1 MLTNKDY
8 NVIIYIR
15 DKKERT
21 ETMEKTH
28 NNLNIENLTKTEWFN
43 QFDKGQQKEIL
54 KGLKNNIDVSCYAK
68 RTFDWIQMK
77 EIRIGLEHNL
87 DVSKY
92 ANEVFKWSQMREI
105 REGLHDDLDVSIYA
119 KPEFD
124 CGQMRAIRFSLI
136 DKL

>member
-1 MLTNKDY
+1 
-8 NVIIYIR
+8 
-15 DKKERT
+15 
-21 ETMEKTH
+21 MEKLY
-28 NNLNIENLTKTEWFN
+28 NNLSIENLMKTDWLFSQFN
-43 QFDKGQQKEIL
+43 YRQRKEI
-54 KGLKNNIDVSCYAK
+54 KTGLQANI
-68 RTFDWIQMK
+68 
-77 EIRIGLEHNL
+77 

-136 DKL
+136 DEL